1 MDVEQRRARREAR
14 RREVARR
21 RTRGLAA
28 AALIV
33 VLAVVVVVALG
44 SGSGSHK
51 GGSHGASVSSAG
63 GGVGGSGS
71 GGAAGQ
77 AGRRGTGAA
86 NGAGGAGGG
95 GGGSGPILAS
105 TGRPSSE
112 GTAAT
117 ATGPLGRESVPIL
130 MYHVINPPPAGAK
143 FPGLYVSPEEFSA
156 QMHALSGAGFHAVTM
171 DQMRANWTRG
181 TPLPA
186 GKPIVLSFDNG
197 YQSQY
202 TQALPVLRRLGW
214 VGVENMQL
222 TGLPPS
228 QGGLSDTQIEG
239 LVAAGWELDT
249 QGISHADLIAL
260 GPVALHEQVA
270 VARARVKRRYHV
282 PVNWF
287 CYPSGHYNPTV
298 INAVKAA
305 GYVGSTTVVPGWA
318 SPSDDAYRLPRLRVL
333 GGTSPEELL
342 AELAAIRSNPLP
354 PASYGGSE

>member
-28 AALIV
+28 VALIA
-33 VLAVVVVVALG
+33 VLAVVAVVALG
-44 SGSGSHK
+44 SG
-51 GGSHGASVSSAG
+51 GGSSKGASHVAKRSAAKPSHSTAG
-63 GGVGGSGS
+63 SASGS
-71 GGAAGQ
+71 GARNTFA
-77 AGRRGTGAA
+77 
-86 NGAGGAGGG
+86 
-95 GGGSGPILAS
+95 
-105 TGRPSSE
+105 
-112 GTAAT
+112 GTAGT
-117 ATGPLGRESVPIL
+117 ATGPLGHESVPIL

-143 FPGLYVSPEEFSA
+143 FPGLYVSPQEFAA
-156 QMHALSGAGFHAVTM
+156 QMHALAAAGFHAVTM

-228 QGGLSDTQIEG
+228 QGGLSEAQIRG
-239 LVAAGWELDT
+239 LVNAGWELDT
-249 QGISHADLIAL
+249 QGISHADLITL
-260 GPVALHEQVA
+260 GAAALHEQVA
-270 VARARVKRRYHV
+270 VARAQVRRRYHV

-287 CYPSGHYNPTV
+287 CYPSGHYDATV
-298 INAVKAA
+298 VAAVKAA

-318 SPSDDAYRLPRLRVL
+318 SPGEDPYRLPRLRVL
-333 GGTSPEELL
+333 GGTSPESLL
-342 AELAAIRSNPLP
+342 AELAAIRSNPAP

>member
-28 AALIV
+28 VALIAA
-33 VLAVVVVVALG
+33 LAVVAVVALA
-44 SGSGSHK
+44 SGGNSSK
-51 GGSHGASVSSAG
+51 GASHGASVSSTGADT
-63 GGVGGSGS
+63 SGS
-71 GGAAGQ
+71 GGVGARP
-77 AGRRGTGAA
+77 AGRQGSNTTK
-86 NGAGGAGGG
+86 GAGSES
-95 GGGSGPILAS
+95 GSGTIVAS
-105 TGRPSSE
+105 TGRPSGA
-112 GTAAT
+112 GTAGT
-117 ATGPLGRESVPIL
+117 ATGPPGHESVPIL
-130 MYHVINPPPAGAK
+130 MYHVINPPPSGAK

-156 QMHALSGAGFHAVTM
+156 QMHALATAGFHAVTM

-228 QGGLSDTQIEG
+228 QGGLSDTQIQG

-249 QGISHADLIAL
+249 QGISHADLITL
-260 GPVALHEQVA
+260 GPAALHEQVA
-270 VARARVKRRYHV
+270 VARAQVQRRFHV

-287 CYPSGHYNPTV
+287 CYPSGHYNSTV

-318 SPSDDAYRLPRLRVL
+318 SPNDDPYRLPRLRVL
-333 GGTSPEELL
+333 GGTSPESLL
-342 AELAAIRSNPLP
+342 VELAAIRSNPSP